1 MEVRDVRKNLMNSI
15 LKMDKSHLRKF
26 HFLKVMISNI
36 LSIHT
41 IKILIQFLSY
51 ISKIEIPRD
60 PTRSP
65 MTHQITASCQS

>member
-1 MEVRDVRKNLMNSI
+1 MEVREVRKNLMNSI
-15 LKMDKSHLRKF
+15 LKMDKSLLRKF

-51 ISKIEIPRD
+51 ISKIEILWDPIGSPR
-60 PTRSP
+60 T
-65 MTHQITASCQS
+65 